1 MASPTTTA
9 KRFTA
14 APFDSGGG
22 LQVAAW
28 ATADPGATA
37 TAVATLEE
45 GSGGWD
51 LDRVGD
57 RCAPGRI
64 GGWMA
69 SPRHGAIVAAKAV
82 DAHSVSAG
90 QAARH
95 PLRASRAGLAYPGN
109 AIDNDLSETPRFFAE
124 HAPEARNGLSEPDE
138 GNTRG

>member
-1 MASPTTTA
+1 MASPTTTMR
-9 KRFTA
+9 RFTA

-28 ATADPGATA
+28 STADPRATA

-45 GSGGWD
+45 GFGEWD
-51 LDRVGD
+51 VDRVGD

-69 SPRHGAIVAAKAV
+69 SPRHGAIVAAKVV
-82 DAHSVSAG
+82 DDHPVLSG

-95 PLRASRAGLAYPGN
+95 PLRTSSSRPGL
-109 AIDNDLSETPRFFAE
+109 PRQR
-124 HAPEARNGLSEPDE
+124 HR
-138 GNTRG
+138 